1 MKTLRRR
8 LRLRRGR
15 SSYSRAPEPGH
26 DDHEHLNGQANEKGR
41 DEGTSTVK
49 PDSDP
54 SEALDP
60 GVAAMIERANEP
72 VENETRERRPA
83 SRASVGTS
91 EGSVSRHGSLKI
103 AAPRKGLNPG
113 EDLENGH
120 QDDDDEDVDED
131 VDEHAFD
138 HPSTYR
144 AAPFVWVP
152 KDSLGLSDAILEEL
166 REAGVD
172 ASDLGAS
179 MNEKARVKVT

>member
-1 MKTLRRR
+1 MKTIRRR
-8 LRLRRGR
+8 LRMKRGR
-15 SSYSRAPEPGH
+15 SSYSRAPEPEH
-26 DDHEHLNGQANEKGR
+26 DDDHEHLKGKTNEKGR
-41 DEGTSTVK
+41 AGTSTLK
-49 PDSDP
+49 TDGDFDP
-54 SEALDP
+54 STAIDP
-60 GVAAMIERANEP
+60 GVAAMINRANEP

-83 SRASVGTS
+83 SRASQGTS
-91 EGSVSRHGSLKI
+91 EGSVSRHSSLRI
-103 AAPRKGLNPG
+103 APPRKGLDPG
-113 EDLENGH
+113 ENGH
-120 QDDDDEDVDED
+120 GDEDDDEDVDED